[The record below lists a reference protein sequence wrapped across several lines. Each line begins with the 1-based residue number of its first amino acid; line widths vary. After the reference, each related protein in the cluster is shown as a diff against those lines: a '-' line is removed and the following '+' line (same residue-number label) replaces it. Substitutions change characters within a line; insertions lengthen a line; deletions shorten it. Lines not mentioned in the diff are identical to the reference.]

1 MCLPTY
7 VSINMVGSSGG
18 SPWPTGKRTSP
29 AGQETWL
36 LVLVLPPKSCMALR
50 TSWPLSV
57 KGWCCHFL
65 FPVLYLGVWSDE
77 DCALR
82 RVLLLFFFF
91 FIVLEFFWT
100 RPSNSFNVFWWLV
113 VSQNENR
120 PFDNNTE
127 IRIGDTH
134 LGDNCPV
141 TRLFSF
147 NYEFSYPV
155 TSCGIKKMMFQRNDV
170 AQLSEVSDRPMLQL
184 PTNFQWFAMWR
195 GLNSHLWRILE
206 WAGLRPTP
214 WKIPL
219 KKWKDRSHQLPHKV
233 KHVNLIL
240 AVLIRSNYPRVTATK
255 TPMF

>member
-1 MCLPTY
+1 MEGAHGRPERGLLQQGRRPGFWSWFCHQRAAWLWGHLDHCLWKDGAVISCSLCCIWESGVMKT
-7 VSINMVGSSGG
+7 VLLGG
-18 SPWPTGKRTSP
+18 S
-29 AGQETWL
+29 
-36 LVLVLPPKSCMALR
+36 
-50 TSWPLSV
+50 
-57 KGWCCHFL
+57 
-65 FPVLYLGVWSDE
+65 
-77 DCALR
+77 
-82 RVLLLFFFF
+82 FFFF
-91 FIVLEFFWT
+91 FFFFTVLEFFWT

-195 GLNSHLWRILE
+195 GLNSHLWRIWNERVWGQRLE
-206 WAGLRPTP
+206 RYHSKNERTGV
-214 WKIPL
+214 IS
-219 KKWKDRSHQLPHKV
+219 SH
-233 KHVNLIL
+233 
-240 AVLIRSNYPRVTATK
+240 TK
-255 TPMF
+255 